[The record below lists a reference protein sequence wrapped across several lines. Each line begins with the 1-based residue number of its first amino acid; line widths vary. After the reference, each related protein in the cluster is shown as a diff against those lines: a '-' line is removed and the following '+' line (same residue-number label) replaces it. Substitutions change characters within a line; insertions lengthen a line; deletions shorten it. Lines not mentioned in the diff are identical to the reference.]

1 MLIPISYRMEV
12 FLLPKQVKYLLCPFT
27 GSECAS
33 TCALA
38 GVIDDKRVCALACLS
53 DSDKAIFKRNAHA
66 PNVSEREL
74 QKEEIRKRAEMTRS
88 LYERGEFK

>member
-1 MLIPISYRMEV
+1 M
-12 FLLPKQVKYLLCPFT
+12 PKQVKYLLCPFI

-38 GVIDDKRVCALACLS
+38 GVIDDMRVCALACLS

-74 QKEEIRKRAEMTRS
+74 EKMALRERAEMTRS
-88 LYERGEFK
+88 LYEKGELK

>member
-1 MLIPISYRMEV
+1 M
-12 FLLPKQVKYLLCPFT
+12 PKQVKYLLCPFT

-74 QKEEIRKRAEMTRS
+74 EKMALKERAEMTRF
-88 LYERGEFK
+88 LYEKGELK

>member
-1 MLIPISYRMEV
+1 M
-12 FLLPKQVKYLLCPFT
+12 PKQVKYLLCPFT

-74 QKEEIRKRAEMTRS
+74 EKMALRERAEMTRS
-88 LYERGEFK
+88 LYKRGELK

>member
-1 MLIPISYRMEV
+1 M
-12 FLLPKQVKYLLCPFT
+12 PKQVKYLLCPFI

-33 TCALA
+33 NCALA

-53 DSDKAIFKRNAHA
+53 DGDKAIFKRNAHA

-74 QKEEIRKRAEMTRS
+74 QKEDIRKRAEMTRL
-88 LYERGEFK
+88 LYERGELK

>member
-1 MLIPISYRMEV
+1 M
-12 FLLPKQVKYLLCPFT
+12 PKQVKYLLCPFT

-33 TCALA
+33 NCALA
-38 GVIDDKRVCALACLS
+38 GIIDDKRVCALACLS

-74 QKEEIRKRAEMTRS
+74 EKMALRERVEITRS
-88 LYERGEFK
+88 LYKKGELK

>member
-1 MLIPISYRMEV
+1 M
-12 FLLPKQVKYLLCPFT
+12 PKQVKYLLCPFT

-38 GVIDDKRVCALACLS
+38 GVIEGKRVCALACLS

-74 QKEEIRKRAEMTRS
+74 KKEELRERAEMTRF
-88 LYERGEFK
+88 LYEKGEIK

>member
-1 MLIPISYRMEV
+1 M
-12 FLLPKQVKYLLCPFT
+12 PKQVKYLLCPFT
-27 GSECAS
+27 DSLCES
-33 TCALA
+33 SCALA

-74 QKEEIRKRAEMTRS
+74 QKEEARKRVEMTRF
-88 LYERGEFK
+88 LYEKGELK

>member
-1 MLIPISYRMEV
+1 M
-12 FLLPKQVKYLLCPFT
+12 PKQVKYLLCPFT
-27 GSECAS
+27 GSECSS

-38 GVIDDKRVCALACLS
+38 GVIEGERVCALACLS

-74 QKEEIRKRAEMTRS
+74 KKMALRERAEMTRS
-88 LYERGEFK
+88 LYEKGELQ

>member
-1 MLIPISYRMEV
+1 M
-12 FLLPKQVKYLLCPFT
+12 PKQVKYLLCPFT

-33 TCALA
+33 TCALS

-74 QKEEIRKRAEMTRS
+74 EKMALRERAEMTRF
-88 LYERGEFK
+88 LYEKGELK

>member
-1 MLIPISYRMEV
+1 M
-12 FLLPKQVKYLLCPFT
+12 PKQVKYLLCPFT

-38 GVIDDKRVCALACLS
+38 GVIDDMRVCALACLS

-74 QKEEIRKRAEMTRS
+74 QKEEIRKRVEMTHF
-88 LYERGEFK
+88 LYERGELK

>member
-1 MLIPISYRMEV
+1 M
-12 FLLPKQVKYLLCPFT
+12 PKQVKYLLCPFT

-33 TCALA
+33 NCALA

-74 QKEEIRKRAEMTRS
+74 EKMVLRERAEMTRS
-88 LYERGEFK
+88 LYERGELK

>member
-1 MLIPISYRMEV
+1 M
-12 FLLPKQVKYLLCPFT
+12 PKQVKYLLCPFT
-27 GSECAS
+27 GSECVS

-53 DSDKAIFKRNAHA
+53 YSDKAIFKRNALA

-74 QKEEIRKRAEMTRS
+74 EKMALRERVEMTRS
-88 LYERGEFK
+88 LYERGELK

>member
-1 MLIPISYRMEV
+1 M
-12 FLLPKQVKYLLCPFT
+12 PKQVKYLLCPFT

-38 GVIDDKRVCALACLS
+38 GVINDKRVCALACLS
-53 DSDKAIFKRNAHA
+53 DSDKATFKRNAQA

-74 QKEEIRKRAEMTRS
+74 EKMALRERAEMTRS
-88 LYERGEFK
+88 LYKKGELK

>member
-1 MLIPISYRMEV
+1 M
-12 FLLPKQVKYLLCPFT
+12 PKQVKYLLCPFT

-33 TCALA
+33 SCALA

-74 QKEEIRKRAEMTRS
+74 EKMALRERAEMTRF
-88 LYERGEFK
+88 LYEKGELK

>member
-1 MLIPISYRMEV
+1 M
-12 FLLPKQVKYLLCPFT
+12 PKQVKYLLCPFT

-33 TCALA
+33 SCALA

-53 DSDKAIFKRNAHA
+53 DSDKAIFKRNAQA

-74 QKEEIRKRAEMTRS
+74 QKEDIRKRAEMTRS
-88 LYERGEFK
+88 LYEKGELK

>member
-1 MLIPISYRMEV
+1 M
-12 FLLPKQVKYLLCPFT
+12 PKQVKYLLCPFT

-38 GVIDDKRVCALACLS
+38 GVIDDKRVCALSCLS

-74 QKEEIRKRAEMTRS
+74 EKMALRERAEMTRS
-88 LYERGEFK
+88 LYKKGELK

>member
-1 MLIPISYRMEV
+1 M
-12 FLLPKQVKYLLCPFT
+12 PKQVKYLLCPFT

-38 GVIDDKRVCALACLS
+38 GVIDDMRVCALACLS
-53 DSDKAIFKRNAHA
+53 DSDKAIFKRNALA

-74 QKEEIRKRAEMTRS
+74 QKEEIRKRAEMTRF
-88 LYERGEFK
+88 LYEKGELK

>member
-1 MLIPISYRMEV
+1 M
-12 FLLPKQVKYLLCPFT
+12 PKQVKYLLCPFT

-38 GVIDDKRVCALACLS
+38 GVIEDKRVCALACLS

-66 PNVSEREL
+66 PNVSERE
-74 QKEEIRKRAEMTRS
+74 QKKTELRERAEMTRS
-88 LYERGEFK
+88 LYEKGKLT

>member
-1 MLIPISYRMEV
+1 M
-12 FLLPKQVKYLLCPFT
+12 PKQVKYLLCPFT

-53 DSDKAIFKRNAHA
+53 DSDKAMFKRNAQA

-74 QKEEIRKRAEMTRS
+74 KKMALRERAEMTRS
-88 LYERGEFK
+88 LYEKGELQ

>member
-1 MLIPISYRMEV
+1 M
-12 FLLPKQVKYLLCPFT
+12 PKQVKYLLCPFT

-38 GVIDDKRVCALACLS
+38 GIIEGKRVCALACLS
-53 DSDKAIFKRNAHA
+53 DSDKAIFERNAHA

-74 QKEEIRKRAEMTRS
+74 EKMALRERVEMTRS
-88 LYERGEFK
+88 LYEKGELK

>member
-1 MLIPISYRMEV
+1 M
-12 FLLPKQVKYLLCPFT
+12 PKQVKYLLCPFT

-53 DSDKAIFKRNAHA
+53 EGDKAIFKRNAQA
-66 PNVSEREL
+66 PNVSEREVEKMAL
-74 QKEEIRKRAEMTRS
+74 RERVEMTRY
-88 LYERGEFK
+88 LYERCELK

>member
-1 MLIPISYRMEV
+1 M
-12 FLLPKQVKYLLCPFT
+12 PKQVKYLLCPFT

-38 GVIDDKRVCALACLS
+38 GVIDDMRVCALACLS

-74 QKEEIRKRAEMTRS
+74 EKMALRERAEMTRF
-88 LYERGEFK
+88 LYEKGEIK